1 MLQKDIETFFSFKRM
16 KDIMVFDRGGMNLN
30 ISLFEENMEILR
42 NSGAKW
48 VDKRLVMMTAA
59 QSTAKGKRIIG
70 SDFKHVLDKVK
81 NSSSAFSPLRTIY
94 FSIAGLIY
102 AKTNDYDREIARLH
116 HNYKALKDI
125 GFRSSMHTYIA
136 AILMENDTDVRRIT
150 GIYEE
155 MKKYH
160 RFLTSYDDYPAAV
173 MLAKQSDKI
182 SELVETSERYYTTL
196 NGKGFY
202 KGNDLQLLANMLVM
216 NGAYSQDLARKVI
229 EAKEA
234 FEKSHYKI
242 KSMHYPALSI
252 ISLSNQT
259 NKAISLVQE
268 LTSLKTFRW
277 YKDMA
282 IIVASIFISQDYA
295 DASAGLTAAVEAM
308 IQAQQAAIIVATT
321 AAISSSSYSGD

>member
-1 MLQKDIETFFSFKRM
+1 MDIALFQE
-16 KDIMVFDRGGMNLN
+16 N
-30 ISLFEENMEILR
+30 IEILR
-42 NSGAKW
+42 NSGGKW

-70 SDFKHVLDKVK
+70 SDFKNVIEKVK
-81 NSSSAFSPLRTIY
+81 NSSSAFSPLRVIY

-102 AKTNDYDREIARLH
+102 AKTNHYDSEIDRLH
-116 HNYKALKDI
+116 HNYKALRDI

-136 AILMENDTDVRRIT
+136 AMLMEKDTDVSRLKRI
-150 GIYEE
+150 YDE

-160 RFLTSYDDYPAAV
+160 RFLTSNDDYPAAV
-173 MLAKQSDKI
+173 MMAKQPDKI
-182 SELVETSERYYTTL
+182 SDLVETSERYYTVL
-196 NGKGFY
+196 NQKGFY

-216 NGAYSQDLARKVI
+216 NGSYSQELSRKVI

-234 FEKSHYKI
+234 FEKNHYKI
-242 KSMHYPALSI
+242 KSMHYPALGI
-252 ISLSNQT
+252 IALSNQT
-259 NKAISLVQE
+259 NEAISLVQN

-282 IIVASIFISQDYA
+282 ITVASIFVSQDYA

-308 IQAQQAAIIVATT
+308 IQAQQAAIIIATT
-321 AAISSSSYSGD
+321 AAISSSSSSSGD